1 MVKRI
6 YVDNFRCLVNFE
18 LKLDRVNLLLGLN
31 GTGKTTV
38 FDVLH
43 GLQEFVAGNARVL
56 AAFPGAEL
64 TSWQTSPVQRF
75 ELELQA
81 GPALD
86 LQLGPASYG
95 YSLVIEHDAERRK
108 AKVHSETLTMDGK
121 VLFRFQEGTAELFHD
136 DFTPGPQYPFDWTQS
151 GVGVLQPRA
160 DNKKL
165 TRFRREVQKTII
177 VGLQPHPAL
186 MIPESREEASSL
198 SRDMENFV
206 SWFRYLSQE
215 HTGTI
220 LDIFAELKRVL
231 PGFSA
236 CNLKEAGEAKVM
248 KVLFERPEGSARP
261 IPYDFKALSDGQRV
275 LIALYSLLF
284 GLKDEGV
291 SLFVDEPDNFV
302 ALREIQPWLTA
313 LTDLAGDGIEQA
325 VLISHHPEIINY
337 LAASSGRWFERES
350 NGPARVSDKPKATVE
365 GLTLAETI
373 ARGWEK

>member
-18 LKLDRVNLLLGLN
+18 LKLDRVNLLLGSN

-43 GLQEFVAGNARVL
+43 RLQEFVSGNAKVL
-56 AAFPGAEL
+56 AAFPSADL
-64 TSWQTSPVQRF
+64 TSWQTSPTQRF
-75 ELELQA
+75 EVELQV
-81 GPALD
+81 GPTSED
-86 LQLGPASYG
+86 PFGPASYG
-95 YSLVIEHDAERRK
+95 YSLVLEHDTERRQ
-108 AKVHSETLTMDGK
+108 AKVQSETLTIDGRT
-121 VLFRFQEGTAELFHD
+121 LFHFQEGTAELYHD
-136 DFTPGPQYPFDWTQS
+136 DFTRGPQYPSDWTQS
-151 GVGVLQPRA
+151 GVGVLQPRP

-165 TRFRREVQKTII
+165 TRFRKEMQKTII
-177 VGLQPHPAL
+177 VGIQPAL
-186 MIPESREEASSL
+186 MTSESREEAAGL
-198 SRDMENFV
+198 SQNMENFV

-215 HTGTI
+215 HTGA
-220 LDIFAELKRVL
+220 LLAIFSELKRVL

-236 CNLKEAGEAKVM
+236 CNLKEAGEARVM
-248 KVLFERPEGSARP
+248 KVLFDRPDGSGRP
-261 IPYDFKALSDGQRV
+261 IPYDFNALSHGKRA

-291 SLFVDEPDNFV
+291 SLFVDGPDNFV

-350 NGPARVSDKPKATVE
+350 NVPARVSDKPTVTVAE
-365 GLTLAETI
+365 LTPAETI